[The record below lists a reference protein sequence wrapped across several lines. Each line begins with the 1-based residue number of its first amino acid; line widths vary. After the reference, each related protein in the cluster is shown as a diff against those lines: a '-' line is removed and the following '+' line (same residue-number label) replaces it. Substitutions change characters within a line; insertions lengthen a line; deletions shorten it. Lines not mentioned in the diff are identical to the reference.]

1 MKSKHETRNSVK
13 RGWGLRVMWT
23 ARFMGYFTHSANRQV
38 RFNLVSQ
45 IRVIVN
51 PWMALSPHL
60 NNFSYTHILYYAQYI
75 QQELVTYIEMH
86 MQMMT
91 CAVNPSPLLCT
102 SHYPNSI
109 FHPKKTWLQRSVL
122 WWLYGKFTEQ
132 ALSTITRPQ
141 NLSPPLL
148 LYNPE

>member
-60 NNFSYTHILYYAQYI
+60 NNFSYTHLI
-75 QQELVTYIEMH
+75 
-86 MQMMT
+86 
-91 CAVNPSPLLCT
+91 LCT
-102 SHYPNSI
+102 IYTTGACDLHRNAHADDDMRCQSFTSALHLTLSKLDFPPQENLASAQCTLMTLRQIHWAGLKHYHTS
-109 FHPKKTWLQRSVL
+109 PKPQP
-122 WWLYGKFTEQ
+122 
-132 ALSTITRPQ
+132 LSAAI
-141 NLSPPLL
+141 
-148 LYNPE
+148 